1 MQTKHTAI
9 YSFITIVNNE
19 PQIALNVTR
28 DITVN
33 SSNPTRSTSWI
44 QVQATVTD
52 NDADDKLSV
61 KIYFGTKAVDS
72 LNNSDL
78 IVNQTN
84 VTSRNSFYSKER
96 QLANGAS
103 I

>member
-1 MQTKHTAI
+1 MQTRHTEI
-9 YSFITIVNNE
+9 DSFITMVNNE
-19 PQIALNVTR
+19 PQIAINVTR

-33 SSNPTRSTSWI
+33 SSDPTRSTSWI

-72 LNNSDL
+72 LDDSDL

-84 VTSRNSFYSKER
+84 VTSRNSFYKK
-96 QLANGAS
+96 AK
-103 I
+103 